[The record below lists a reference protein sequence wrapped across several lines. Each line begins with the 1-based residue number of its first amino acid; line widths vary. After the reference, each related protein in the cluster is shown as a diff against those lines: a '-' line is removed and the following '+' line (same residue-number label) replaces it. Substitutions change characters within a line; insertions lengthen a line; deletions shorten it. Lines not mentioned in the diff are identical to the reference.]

1 MSLNDMTFYSP
12 CATGLNLYTCI
23 MTKNAFGIPSP
34 TVGFSITPRFRSL
47 HDSLLIRIDTFEIVF
62 GDDEEYRP
70 FIPETMVWI
79 QKNQDALLKHWNGEA
94 VLKFSITD
102 YLGRV

>member
-1 MSLNDMTFYSP
+1 MSLNEMTFYST

-47 HDSLLIRIDTFEIVF
+47 HDALLIRIDTFEILF
-62 GDDEEYRP
+62 GDDEEYHH
-70 FIPETMVWI
+70 FISEAIIWI
-79 QKNQDALLKHWNGEA
+79 QENQDALLKHWNGEA

-102 YLGRV
+102 CLGRV